1 MVITVGPH
9 SASAALPSES
19 DKSCIGLED
28 LDILINSILILL
40 VFLSFLFFLQPHVFD
55 ASAACTGAVSAH
67 VLILSAR
74 VNSRARCRG
83 MG

>member
-19 DKSCIGLED
+19 DEICIGLKD
-28 LDILINSILILL
+28 LDILMNSILILL
-40 VFLSFLFFLQPHVFD
+40 VFLSFFFLQPHVFD

-67 VLILSAR
+67 ALILSTR
-74 VNSRARCRG
+74 INSRAHCRG